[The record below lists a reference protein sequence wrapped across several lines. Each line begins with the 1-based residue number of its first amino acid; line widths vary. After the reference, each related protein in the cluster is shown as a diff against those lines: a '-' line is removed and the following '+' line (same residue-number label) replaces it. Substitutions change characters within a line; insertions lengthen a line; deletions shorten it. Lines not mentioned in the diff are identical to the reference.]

1 MARRLHGLS
10 ANPDKSYPRSR
21 HLSDGSHVAKRKAPS
36 KKARRVGKRSSAY
49 AYKLTTLRKFVSGFD
64 SKEFSKAY
72 EAKPRTKAGKAKRA
86 KLLARVR
93 SHFSTLKPFVNRSHK
108 AVKVRSRRNLEELRK
123 HVGLTKIKG
132 LRAIPVPTGKPK
144 ATRVKFD
151 RKGRPSVIVGKRE
164 EKIFRFPH
172 MPRDADDA
180 IAMLEAMLP
189 ELPYG
194 FYILATRH
202 HMLLHGVIERD
213 QLVSELRAFFYQ
225 YRSSPQFLKLLYGV
239 KWLARSAETAD
250 ARRKAARSE
259 RGRAAMERKRIASE
273 KAARAIAKMDT
284 YFKSQRAAKLAPLTK
299 RARATGRR

>member
-1 MARRLHGLS
+1 MSKRRT
-10 ANPDKSYPRSR
+10 
-21 HLSDGSHVAKRKAPS
+21 PS
-36 KKARRVGKRSSAY
+36 KAAKRVGKRASAY
-49 AYKLTTLRKFVSGFD
+49 SYRLTTLRKFVSGFD
-64 SKEFSKAY
+64 GKEFSAAY
-72 EAKPRTKAGKAKRA
+72 SSRPKTKAGKAKRA
-86 KLLARVR
+86 KLLAKVR

-108 AVKVRSRRNLEELRK
+108 AVKTRSGRNLEELRK

-144 ATRVKFD
+144 STFVRFD
-151 RKGRPSVIVGKRE
+151 RKGRPTIIVGKRE

-180 IAMLEAMLP
+180 IAMAEAMIS

-194 FYILATRH
+194 FYVLATRH
-202 HMLLHGVIERD
+202 HFLLHGVIERD

-225 YRSSPQFLKLLYGV
+225 YRQSPQFLKLLYGV

-250 ARRKAARSE
+250 ARRKGERSE
-259 RGRAAMERKRIASE
+259 RGRAQLERKRIASE
-273 KAARAIAKMDT
+273 KAARQIASMDRA
-284 YFKSQRAAKLAPLTK
+284 FKQARAARLAPLTK